1 MSTLVIAHRGA
12 SGYLPEHTLAAKAL
26 AHGMGAHYIEQDVV
40 LTHDCVPI
48 VLHDIYLDA
57 TTDVAA
63 RFPDRARPD
72 GRFYALDFTLEEI
85 RQLRAYERTVP
96 NKAGGRRPAYPERFP
111 AEHGLFG
118 VPTLEEEIK
127 MIAGLD
133 RSTGR
138 RTGLYIEMKA
148 PNWHLATCE
157 DLSSAVL
164 SVLERTGYADRTDQ
178 VFLQCFDD
186 KTLRHLRNELK
197 TPLPLVQLIG
207 ENAWG
212 EDSEVDYTYLRT
224 AEGLDEIA
232 TFAAG
237 IGPWLH
243 QIYRGRDETGAPRFT
258 DLVPLAHERGLVVHP
273 YTLRADELPKGVASF
288 DELMDLLVGGAGVD
302 GVFTD
307 FPDLAMDYLARKGL
321 A

>member
-1 MSTLVIAHRGA
+1 METIVIAHRGA
-12 SGYLPEHTLAAKAL
+12 CGYLPEHTLAAKAL

-40 LTHDCVPI
+40 LTRDCVPV
-48 VLHDIYLDA
+48 VLHDIHLEA

-63 RFPDRARPD
+63 KFPDRVRPD
-72 GRFYALDFTLEEI
+72 GRFYAIDFTLAEI
-85 RQLRAYERTVP
+85 KQLRAHERTVP
-96 NKAGGRRPAYPERFP
+96 QKGGGRRPAYPGRFP
-111 AEHGLFG
+111 TEPGLFE
-118 VPTLEEEIK
+118 VPTLEEEITLL
-127 MIAGLD
+127 AGLD

-138 RTGLYIEMKA
+138 RTGLYIEMKS

-157 DLSSAVL
+157 DLSGAVL
-164 SVLERTGYADRTDQ
+164 DVLHRTGYAERTDQ

-186 KTLRHLRNELK
+186 KTLRHLRHELK

-224 AEGLDEIA
+224 AQGLDDIA
-232 TFAAG
+232 SFADG

-243 QIYRGRDETGAPRFT
+243 QIYRGRDEAGAPRFT

-273 YTLRADELPKGVASF
+273 YTLRADELPRGVASF
-288 DELMDLLVGGAGVD
+288 DELMDILVAGAGVD

-307 FPDLAMDYLARKGL
+307 FPDLALRYLQRRG
-321 A
+321 